1 MKGGQHAAKII
12 SHCPI
17 FRICSIILLQK
28 QKAEFYANE
37 RDMLVQ
43 EMMKRNINL
52 KEYQVQYYLNKRYN
66 EIK

>member
-12 SHCPI
+12 SHCPS